1 MADLDLETIAVLV
14 VAGFF
19 LAWYYAA
26 FLYSRRLAARVARE
40 LKGPV
45 LALGGTTQVR
55 WFGTTAFRMT
65 TEGASPPFKEFSV
78 TVTLRPREMP
88 INWAIGKAQGRRDA
102 VLIEA
107 ALREDPKLEFELADP
122 GTRIGQRRR
131 RARSDWSTV
140 ALDGRELL
148 LAADDQSRVVGLLE
162 AVGPANLRPIMAL
175 HLTMGR
181 APGIAA
187 SVSIEAGH
195 TVQAITTIRTL
206 ADRVSA

>member
-1 MADLDLETIAVLV
+1 VADLDLETTAVLV

-26 FLYSRRLAARVARE
+26 FVYSRRLAARVARE
-40 LKGPV
+40 LKRPV

-107 ALREDPKLEFELADP
+107 ALRTDPKLEFELADP